1 MISKKYLIPI
11 LLILP
16 VLLFITAGLLKY
28 AQGPYYLN
36 FYDPSY
42 VYLING
48 LNLAQLN
55 GYGVG
60 HFDHPGT
67 TVQVI
72 SAVVIKFYYA
82 VSSADTDIISDVFS
96 RPEEYLLKINVFLNA
111 VNCVLLF
118 LSGYFLYFRSKNIYL
133 TLLIMLSPFTST
145 ELFYGMIIVTPDNL
159 LISASLLIIGMI
171 FYCLYKK
178 DQEYNI
184 KEIIVFAAIIAF
196 GLATKLNFIP
206 MILIPMIILNGI
218 KKKLLFLTFTL
229 IFFVIFILP
238 GISNIEYFLKWVEG
252 LILRE
257 GKHGKGAA
265 NIINASSFS
274 KNLFTIFKTDIL
286 FTVSYFTLLITYAIV
301 LYKNYVTKN
310 IRSVFRTPVLYRLL
324 AGILTAMTLQ
334 LIIVSKHYAQYYMIP
349 SFMLTIT
356 GLYISYLVIFEISG
370 DKFRTARTKIIYI
383 FSSIV
388 LVIII
393 SYQIISSYYEGTEQ
407 KKDAFTILNFI
418 EEKYPGSIII
428 PSFGSANTEAPLA
441 FASQYAGSK
450 KEDYKNLLNE
460 QLRSDVFFNQWINEF
475 YILSEE
481 GRSADYFSGNKKIYL
496 QLNKYGSIEDFILK
510 LKSLTGKN
518 NFSYNVIF
526 TNEKKESVY
535 EIFLR

>member
-1 MISKKYLIPI
+1 MSKKYLIPL

-16 VLLFITAGLLKY
+16 VLLFISAGLLKY

-82 VSSADTDIISDVFS
+82 VSSVNIDVVKDVFS
-96 RPEEYLLKINVFLNA
+96 RPEEYLIKINVFLNFI
-111 VNCVLLF
+111 NCLVLF
-118 LSGYFLYFRSKNIYL
+118 LFGYFLYARSKNIYL
-133 TLLIMLSPFTST
+133 TLLIMLSPFVST

-159 LISASLLIIGMI
+159 LITASLFVIGII
-171 FYCLYKK
+171 FYCLYKE
-178 DQEYNI
+178 DQNYNI
-184 KEIIVFAAIIAF
+184 KEIIIFAAIIAF

-206 MILIPMIILNGI
+206 MILIPMIMLSGI
-218 KKKLLFLTFTL
+218 KNKIIFLTFCL

-238 GISNIEYFLKWVEG
+238 GISNIEYFLKWIEG

-265 NIINASSFS
+265 NVINTASFS

-286 FTVSYFTLLITYAIV
+286 FTISYFTLLITYSIV
-301 LYKNYVTKN
+301 LYKKH
-310 IRSVFRTPVLYRLL
+310 IKKSAESIFKTPVLYRLL

-349 SFMLTIT
+349 SFMLTVS
-356 GLYISYLVIFEISG
+356 GFYISYLVIFEIAG
-370 DKFRTARTKIIYI
+370 ERFRTVKTKVIYI
-383 FSSIV
+383 FSSSV
-388 LVIII
+388 LVMII

-407 KKDAFTILNFI
+407 KNDAYSIVNFI
-418 EEKYPGSIII
+418 EEKYPTSLII
-428 PSFGSANTEAPLA
+428 PSFGSANKEAPLA
-441 FASQYAGSK
+441 FASMYAGSMK
-450 KEDYKNLLNE
+450 ATYKNLLGE
-460 QLRSDVFFNQWINEF
+460 QLNSDLFFNQWINEF

-481 GRSADYFSGNKKIYL
+481 KNPLNNLTGNKKIYL
-496 QLNKYGSIEDFILK
+496 QLNKYGSIEEFANK
-510 LKSLTGKN
+510 LSELTGKKN
-518 NFSYNVIF
+518 ISYNVIF
-526 TNEKKESVY
+526 TNAKMESVY